1 MLTVFLLCDRITA
14 VKIDEIR
21 SRLPFAEQRAER
33 RRTRELRELAPA
45 RLLETQ
51 LRLYDLVQA
60 VDRMPLHCL
69 NSRLA
74 QAVERAR
81 PCLEETS

>member
-1 MLTVFLLCDRITA
+1 MLTAFLLCDRITA

-21 SRLPFAEQRAER
+21 SRLSPRARRQQRKNVEFA
-33 RRTRELRELAPA
+33 RRTQ
-45 RLLETQ
+45 LLETR
-51 LRLYDLVQA
+51 LRLQDLVSA
-60 VDRMPLHCL
+60 VERMPLHCL

-81 PCLEETS
+81 PCLEETP